1 MLLNFLFQA
10 GSEDGKSTSEE
21 SLNADEYA
29 GGGMGL
35 FGLMSWISGIILL
48 VVYTSNDHDSTIY
61 NSFQTAIYFNL
72 IIFSIVRTLYIL
84 YFLSDLIKKSLRET
98 LGSYLY
104 DCNCCYVPLRLYL

>member
-1 MLLNFLFQA
+1 MIGITFNNFTQSQKA
-10 GSEDGKSTSEE
+10 STESTEDGKSTSEA
-21 SLNADEYA
+21 SLDADEYA

-72 IIFSIVRTLYIL
+72 ISMFWNEMFSTV
-84 YFLSDLIKKSLRET
+84 
-98 LGSYLY
+98 
-104 DCNCCYVPLRLYL
+104 